1 MSETRLS
8 VNLATSIFDPY
19 LFPLG
24 HTLIIL
30 MSVLNLWDVVEVTKV
45 VGERDNLYNSRD
57 GEEGTED
64 KETTLR

>member
-1 MSETRLS
+1 MSETHLS
-8 VNLATSIFDPY
+8 VILATSIYDPY

-57 GEEGTED
+57 EEEGTED